1 MLIKDIFKVIN
12 TSEVS
17 RVVIKPKCQPVLGVR
32 PEIGKFV
39 TISLSDYE
47 KLAQVSDL
55 EVYQLSV
62 ANNMLYIDV

>member
-1 MLIKDIFKVIN
+1 MLIKDIFRVIN

-17 RVVIKPKCQPVLGVR
+17 RVVIKPKYQSVLGVR